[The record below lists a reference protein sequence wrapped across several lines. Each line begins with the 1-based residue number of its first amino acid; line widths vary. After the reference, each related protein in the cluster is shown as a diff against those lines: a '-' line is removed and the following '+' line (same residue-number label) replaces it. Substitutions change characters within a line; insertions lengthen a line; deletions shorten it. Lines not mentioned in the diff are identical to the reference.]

1 MVAVDSALVNS
12 HRQISE
18 RLSDRLLLDLFCV
31 TISIR
36 LASSGNRF
44 YIYRP
49 KPLLGN
55 MMNVL
60 RLIAYVSIVA
70 ILTSA
75 CGSSDGGS
83 GSDSDIDDPP
93 VEVVPSPTMAKD
105 ILISEIMVEPTL
117 PVNLGEWFEIQN
129 SGTDKLNLRDRV
141 FEDDGSGNFSI
152 NSDLIID
159 PGGYM
164 TFAISANQVFFPD
177 IIYQGTGLT
186 LNSPADTLYL
196 TCNGI
201 AIDSRNYTFTNKGRS
216 SGLSNDG
223 SGMWC
228 DELVERYNGTDKGTP
243 GAANRNC

>member
-1 MVAVDSALVNS
+1 VKVWIVSPRYIYDKSS
-12 HRQISE
+12 G
-18 RLSDRLLLDLFCV
+18 RLLLDLFCV

-36 LASSGNRF
+36 LASSENRF
-44 YIYRP
+44 STYRP
-49 KPLLGN
+49 KPLQGH
-55 MMNVL
+55 MMNKL
-60 RLIAYVSIVA
+60 RLIAYVSFIA
-70 ILTSA
+70 IFTTA
-75 CGSSDGGS
+75 CSSGDGGT
-83 GSDSDIDDPP
+83 GSDSDNDDSTPI
-93 VEVVPSPTMAKD
+93 EVIPSPTMAKE
-105 ILISEIMVEPTL
+105 ILFSEIMVEPTL

-129 SGTDKLNLRDRV
+129 PGADKLNLRDCV

-152 NSDLIID
+152 NSDLIIE

-223 SGMWC
+223 NGMWC
-228 DELVERYNGTDKGTP
+228 DELVERYNSTDKGTP